1 MARGNRSRARGRP
14 TGNRIPETGPAREYR
29 PSAAHA
35 RLPGP
40 SAKASANTETF
51 VVNVEG
57 RWDAVYRRRLSGGR
71 YPQSGIRR
79 AVRIHNGHPRLRF
92 DRRAV
97 IAALRCLDA
106 HAAEIL
112 GRRASRP
119 PSNLDA
125 RPSATP
131 GVPPGELSLAF
142 LTAPLLARLHAEFL
156 GDRSPTDVIT
166 FSGSPAPGRIE
177 AGAAL
182 AGEICV
188 SADAACVFAA
198 RRRRDF
204 SAELTLYLVHGWLHL
219 AGHDDRQPAPKR
231 RMRAAE
237 ARAMALLRVARA
249 VPRFRFVHSP

>member
-1 MARGNRSRARGRP
+1 LA
-14 TGNRIPETGPAREYR
+14 
-29 PSAAHA
+29 
-35 RLPGP
+35 
-40 SAKASANTETF
+40 TE
-51 VVNVEG
+51 
-57 RWDAVYRRRLSGGR
+57 
-71 YPQSGIRR
+71 
-79 AVRIHNGHPRLRF
+79 
-92 DRRAV
+92 DRR
-97 IAALRCLDA
+97 
-106 HAAEIL
+106 
-112 GRRASRP
+112 S
-119 PSNLDA
+119 
-125 RPSATP
+125 TP
-131 GVPPGELSLAF
+131 AGVPPGELSLAF
-142 LTAPLLARLHAEFL
+142 LTAPALARLHAEFL

-166 FSGSPAPGRIE
+166 FSGSPASGRIE
-177 AGAAL
+177 AGVAL